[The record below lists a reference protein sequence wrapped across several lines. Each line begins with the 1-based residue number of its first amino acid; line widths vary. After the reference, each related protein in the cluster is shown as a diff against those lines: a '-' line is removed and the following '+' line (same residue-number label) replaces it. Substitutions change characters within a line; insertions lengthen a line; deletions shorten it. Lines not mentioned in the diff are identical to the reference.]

1 MTEQLAREFKEVD
14 ERAVSG
20 LDQRRKVAL
29 GTIALSFCAWLR
41 SRQGTSIY
49 LQHDAE
55 TRNNADRW
63 QNPHTLITSETAMLR
78 LFEER
83 LDPFPPD
90 EAPPPPVGL
99 MRFLWACTRGA
110 RGYILAF
117 ALLSASV
124 SIYEAWL
131 FSFLGQ
137 VVDLLSTWQSGGA
150 AGDEESRVLWGIGIV
165 LVVSIGLVALR
176 TMVQHQILA
185 INLPLRLRWD
195 FHRLMLRQSL
205 SFFSDEFSG
214 RVTTKVMQTALSVRE
229 VLFTLIEILPGIGVY
244 FIAIIALA
252 GGFALKLMLPFL
264 AWIVLFGLAMVYF
277 VPRLGKVGQEQADA
291 RSSMTGRIADAYTNI
306 TTVKLFSHSKR
317 EAHFARAAMED
328 FKLTGF
334 RQMRLVS
341 QFEIVNQAL
350 VVALILGAGGYA
362 LWLWHQGEV
371 GTGAVAAITAMALRI
386 NGMSHWI
393 MWQMTSLFENIGT
406 VQDGMATL
414 TSGPKVQDVP
424 DAKVLEPA
432 GGEVVFDNV
441 SFNYNGERQV
451 LDGLTLHIRPG
462 EKIGLV
468 GRSGAG
474 KSTLINLLLRFY
486 DVDRGEIRIDG
497 QNIAEVT
504 QDSLRS
510 VIGMVTQD
518 TSLLHRSIRDNIAY
532 GRPDATDEDIHRAAV
547 NAQADGFISQLSDKQ
562 GHSGYDTLV
571 GERGIKLS
579 GGQRQRIAIARVMLK
594 NAPILLLD
602 EATSALDSEVE
613 VAIQESLDE
622 MMQGKTV
629 IAIAHRLSTIA
640 AMDRLIVMD
649 EGRIVEQGT
658 HAQLLEKNGTY
669 ARLWQHQSGGFL
681 GEDRGLVEVMEE

>member
-1 MTEQLAREFKEVD
+1 MLHAFEQ
-14 ERAVSG
+14 
-20 LDQRRKVAL
+20 
-29 GTIALSFCAWLR
+29 
-41 SRQGTSIY
+41 
-49 LQHDAE
+49 
-55 TRNNADRW
+55 
-63 QNPHTLITSETAMLR
+63 
-78 LFEER
+78 R

-90 EAPPPPVGL
+90 EVPPPPDGL
-99 MRFLWACTRGA
+99 ARFLWACTRGA

-117 ALLSASV
+117 ALLSAGV

-137 VVDLLSTWQSGGA
+137 VVDLLSTWQSGGDA
-150 AGDEESRVLWGIGIV
+150 AGQESRVLWGIGIM
-165 LVVSIGLVALR
+165 LVTSIGLVALR
-176 TMVQHQILA
+176 TMVQHQVLA

-229 VLFTLIEILPGIGVY
+229 VLFTLIEIIPGIGVY

-252 GGFALKLMLPFL
+252 GGFDLKLMLPFI
-264 AWIVLFGLAMVYF
+264 AWVVLFGVAMRYF
-277 VPRLGKVGQEQADA
+277 VPRLEKVGQEQANA
-291 RSSMTGRIADAYTNI
+291 RSSMTGRISDAYTNI

-328 FKLTGF
+328 FKQTGF

-350 VVALILGAGGYA
+350 VVALIMGSGGYA

-414 TSGPKVQDVP
+414 TRGPKVQDSP
-424 DAKVLEPA
+424 DAGVLVTT
-432 GGEVVFDNV
+432 GGAVTFDNV
-441 SFNYNGERQV
+441 RFNYNGERQV
-451 LDGLTLHIRPG
+451 LDGLSLSIRPG

-486 DVDRGEIRIDG
+486 DVDSGEIRIDG
-497 QNIAEVT
+497 QNIARVT

-510 VIGMVTQD
+510 AIGMVTQD

-532 GRPDATDEDIHRAAV
+532 GRPDATDEQIRSAAAS
-547 NAQADGFISQLSDKQ
+547 AQADGFIRQLSDKQ

-622 MMQGKTV
+622 MMKGKTV

-649 EGRIVEQGT
+649 EGRIIEQGT
-658 HAQLLEKNGTY
+658 HAELLGKNGAY
-669 ARLWQHQSGGFL
+669 ARLWHHQSGGFL
-681 GEDRGLVEVMEE
+681 GEDQGVVEAVE

>member
-1 MTEQLAREFKEVD
+1 
-14 ERAVSG
+14 
-20 LDQRRKVAL
+20 
-29 GTIALSFCAWLR
+29 
-41 SRQGTSIY
+41 
-49 LQHDAE
+49 
-55 TRNNADRW
+55 
-63 QNPHTLITSETAMLR
+63 MLR

-362 LWLWHQGEV
+362 LWLWHQSEV

-414 TSGPKVQDVP
+414 TNGPKVQDVP

-649 EGRIVEQGT
+649 EGRIIEQGT

>member
-1 MTEQLAREFKEVD
+1 
-14 ERAVSG
+14 
-20 LDQRRKVAL
+20 
-29 GTIALSFCAWLR
+29 
-41 SRQGTSIY
+41 
-49 LQHDAE
+49 
-55 TRNNADRW
+55 
-63 QNPHTLITSETAMLR
+63 MLR
-78 LFEER
+78 VFERR

-90 EAPPPPVGL
+90 ELPPPPVGL
-99 MRFLWACTRGA
+99 LRFLWACTRGA
-110 RGYILAF
+110 RGYVLAL
-117 ALLSASV
+117 AILSAAV

-137 VVDLLSTWQSGGA
+137 IVDLLSAWKTGSVTGTQV
-150 AGDEESRVLWGIGIV
+150 ESMLWGIGLV
-165 LVVSIGLVALR
+165 LVASIGLVALR
-176 TMVQHQILA
+176 TMVQHQVLA

-214 RVTTKVMQTALSVRE
+214 RVTTKVMQTALAVRE
-229 VLFTLIEILPGIGVY
+229 VLFTMIEIVPGIGVY
-244 FIAIIALA
+244 FIAIVALA
-252 GGFALKLMLPFL
+252 GAFALKLMLPFI
-264 AWIVLFGLAMVYF
+264 AWVALFGLAMAYF
-277 VPRLGKVGQEQADA
+277 VPRLGKVGQEQAHA
-291 RSSMTGRIADAYTNI
+291 RSSMTGRVSDAYTNI

-328 FKLTGF
+328 FKQTGF

-341 QFEIVNQAL
+341 QFEIVNQVL
-350 VVALILGAGGYA
+350 LVALILSSGGYA
-362 LWLWHQGEV
+362 LWLWQQGEV
-371 GTGAVAAITAMALRI
+371 GTGAVAAVSAMALRI

-414 TSGPKVQDVP
+414 TRGPKVQDAP
-424 DAKVLEPA
+424 NA
-432 GGEVVFDNV
+432 GTLVTKGGAVTFDDV

-451 LDGLTLHIRPG
+451 LDGLSLNIRAG
-462 EKIGLV
+462 EKVGLV

-486 DVDRGEIRIDG
+486 DVDNGVIRIDG
-497 QNIAEVT
+497 QDIAKVT

-510 VIGMVTQD
+510 AIGMVTQD

-532 GRPDATDEDIHRAAV
+532 GRPEATEAQIRSAAMK
-547 NAQADGFISQLSDKQ
+547 AQADGFISQLSDRQ

-579 GGQRQRIAIARVMLK
+579 GGQRQRVAIARVMLK

-622 MMQGKTV
+622 MMQDKTV

-649 EGRIVEQGT
+649 EGRIIEQGT
-658 HAQLLEKNGTY
+658 HAELLAKNGTY

-681 GEDRGLVEVMEE
+681 GEDQGLAEAVE

>member
-1 MTEQLAREFKEVD
+1 MFRVF
-14 ERAVSG
+14 ER
-20 LDQRRKVAL
+20 
-29 GTIALSFCAWLR
+29 W
-41 SRQGTSIY
+41 
-49 LQHDAE
+49 
-55 TRNNADRW
+55 
-63 QNPHTLITSETAMLR
+63 
-78 LFEER
+78 

-90 EAPPPPVGL
+90 EVPPPPVGL
-99 MRFLWACTRGA
+99 ARFLWACTRGA
-110 RGYILAF
+110 RGYILAL
-117 ALLSASV
+117 ALLSAGV

-137 VVDLLSTWQSGGA
+137 VVDLLSAWQNGGDSGGQ
-150 AGDEESRVLWGIGIV
+150 ESRVLWGIGLV
-165 LVVSIGLVALR
+165 LLTSVLLVALR
-176 TMVQHQILA
+176 TMVQHQVLA

-214 RVTTKVMQTALSVRE
+214 RVTTKVMQTALAVRE
-229 VLFTLIEILPGIGVY
+229 VLFTVIEIAPGIGVY

-264 AWIVLFGLAMVYF
+264 AWIALFGVAMWYF
-277 VPRLGKVGQEQADA
+277 VPRLGQVGQEQANA
-291 RSSMTGRIADAYTNI
+291 RSSMTGRVSDAYTNI

-328 FKLTGF
+328 FKQTGF

-350 VVALILGAGGYA
+350 VVALIMGAGGYA

-414 TSGPKVQDVP
+414 TRGPKVQDAA
-424 DAKVLEPA
+424 DANELKTT
-432 GGEVVFDNV
+432 GGAVTFDKV

-451 LDGLTLHIRPG
+451 LNDLSLSIQPG

-486 DVDRGEIRIDG
+486 DVNSGQIRIDG
-497 QNIAEVT
+497 QDIAHVT
-504 QDSLRS
+504 QDSLRGA
-510 VIGMVTQD
+510 IGMVTQD

-532 GRPDATDEDIHRAAV
+532 GRPDATDAQIRSAAA
-547 NAQADGFISQLSDKQ
+547 NAQADGFIAQLTDKQ
-562 GHSGYDTLV
+562 GNSGYDTLV

-579 GGQRQRIAIARVMLK
+579 GGQRQRVAIARVMLK

-622 MMQGKTV
+622 MMHGKTV

-649 EGRIVEQGT
+649 DGRIIEQGT
-658 HAQLLEKNGTY
+658 HAQLLEKNGVY

-681 GEDRGLVEVMEE
+681 GEDQGVAEAVE

>member
-1 MTEQLAREFKEVD
+1 
-14 ERAVSG
+14 
-20 LDQRRKVAL
+20 
-29 GTIALSFCAWLR
+29 
-41 SRQGTSIY
+41 
-49 LQHDAE
+49 
-55 TRNNADRW
+55 
-63 QNPHTLITSETAMLR
+63 MLR
-78 LFEER
+78 VFER
-83 LDPFPPD
+83 WLDPFPPD
-90 EAPPPPVGL
+90 EVPPPPVGL
-99 MRFLWACTRGA
+99 LRFLWACTRGA
-110 RGYILAF
+110 RGYILAL
-117 ALLSASV
+117 ALFSAGV

-137 VVDLLSTWQSGGA
+137 VVDLLPAWQAGTAASG
-150 AGDEESRVLWGIGIV
+150 EESRVLWGIGLV
-165 LVVSIGLVALR
+165 LLASIGLVALR
-176 TMVQHQILA
+176 TLMQHQVLA

-214 RVTTKVMQTALSVRE
+214 RVTTKVMQTALAVRE
-229 VLFTLIEILPGIGVY
+229 VLFTFIEIIPGIGVY

-252 GGFALKLMLPFL
+252 GGFALQLMLPFM
-264 AWIVLFGLAMVYF
+264 AWLVLFGLAMLYF
-277 VPRLGKVGQEQADA
+277 VPRLGKVGQEQAHA
-291 RSSMTGRIADAYTNI
+291 RSSMTGRISDAYTNI

-362 LWLWHQGEV
+362 LWLWHQGQV
-371 GTGAVAAITAMALRI
+371 GAGAVAAITAMALRI

-414 TSGPKVQDVP
+414 TRGPKVQDAP
-424 DAKVLEPA
+424 NAGVLQTR
-432 GGEVVFDNV
+432 GGAVTFDKV
-441 SFNYNGERQV
+441 SFNYGGERQV
-451 LDGLTLHIRPG
+451 LDDLTLHIRPG
-462 EKIGLV
+462 EKVGLV

-486 DVDRGEIRIDG
+486 DVNSGTIRIDG
-497 QNIAEVT
+497 QDIAEVT

-510 VIGMVTQD
+510 AIGMVTQD

-532 GRPDATDEDIHRAAV
+532 GRPEATDAQIRSAAA

-562 GHSGYDTLV
+562 GNNGYDTLV

-579 GGQRQRIAIARVMLK
+579 GGQRQRVAIARVMLK

-649 EGRIVEQGT
+649 EGRIVEQGP
-658 HAQLLEKNGTY
+658 HAELLGKNGTY

-681 GEDRGLVEVMEE
+681 GEDQGVVESVE

>member
-1 MTEQLAREFKEVD
+1 
-14 ERAVSG
+14 
-20 LDQRRKVAL
+20 
-29 GTIALSFCAWLR
+29 
-41 SRQGTSIY
+41 
-49 LQHDAE
+49 
-55 TRNNADRW
+55 
-63 QNPHTLITSETAMLR
+63 MLR

-414 TSGPKVQDVP
+414 TSGPKVQDAP

-497 QNIAEVT
+497 QNIAKVT

-649 EGRIVEQGT
+649 EGRIIEQGT

>member
-1 MTEQLAREFKEVD
+1 
-14 ERAVSG
+14 
-20 LDQRRKVAL
+20 
-29 GTIALSFCAWLR
+29 
-41 SRQGTSIY
+41 
-49 LQHDAE
+49 
-55 TRNNADRW
+55 
-63 QNPHTLITSETAMLR
+63 MLR
-78 LFEER
+78 VLERR

-90 EAPPPPVGL
+90 ELPPPPEGL
-99 MRFLWACTRGA
+99 ARFMWACTRGA
-110 RGYILAF
+110 RGYVLAL
-117 ALLSASV
+117 AVLSAGV
-124 SIYEAWL
+124 SLYEAWL

-137 VVDLLSTWQSGGA
+137 VVDLLSTWQAGGEG
-150 AGDEESRVLWGIGIV
+150 AGQERHVLWGIGLV
-165 LVVSIGLVALR
+165 LLASVGLVALR
-176 TMVQHQILA
+176 TMVQHQVLA

-214 RVTTKVMQTALSVRE
+214 RVTTKVMQTALAVRD
-229 VLFTLIEILPGIGVY
+229 VLFTVIEIIPGIGVY

-252 GGFALKLMLPFL
+252 GAFDLKLMLPFI
-264 AWIVLFGLAMVYF
+264 AWIVLFGLAMLYF
-277 VPRLGKVGQEQADA
+277 VPRLGKVGQEQAHA
-291 RSSMTGRIADAYTNI
+291 RSSMTGRISDAYTNI

-317 EAHFARAAMED
+317 EAQFARAAMED
-328 FKLTGF
+328 FKHTGF

-350 VVALILGAGGYA
+350 VVALILAAGGYA
-362 LWLWHQGEV
+362 LWLWHQGQV

-406 VQDGMATL
+406 VQDGMGTL
-414 TSGPKVQDVP
+414 TRGPKVQDAP
-424 DAKVLEPA
+424 DAGTLITS
-432 GGEVVFDNV
+432 GGAVTFDDV

-451 LDGLTLHIRPG
+451 LNGLNLHIRAG
-462 EKIGLV
+462 EKVGLV

-486 DVDRGEIRIDG
+486 DVDHGVIRIDG

-510 VIGMVTQD
+510 AVGMVTQD

-532 GRPDATDEDIHRAAV
+532 GRPDATDAQIRRAAA
-547 NAQADGFISQLSDKQ
+547 NAQADGFINQLSDRD

-649 EGRIVEQGT
+649 EGQIIEQGT
-658 HAQLLEKNGTY
+658 HADLLAKNGTY

-681 GEDRGLVEVMEE
+681 GEDQGVVEEVE

>member
-1 MTEQLAREFKEVD
+1 MFRVF
-14 ERAVSG
+14 ER
-20 LDQRRKVAL
+20 
-29 GTIALSFCAWLR
+29 W
-41 SRQGTSIY
+41 
-49 LQHDAE
+49 
-55 TRNNADRW
+55 
-63 QNPHTLITSETAMLR
+63 
-78 LFEER
+78 

-90 EAPPPPVGL
+90 EVPPPPAGL
-99 MRFLWACTRGA
+99 LRFLWACTRGA
-110 RGYILAF
+110 RGYILAL
-117 ALLSASV
+117 ALFSAGV

-137 VVDLLSTWQSGGA
+137 VVDLLSNWQVGGGVSA
-150 AGDEESRVLWGIGIV
+150 EERRVLWGVG
-165 LVVSIGLVALR
+165 LLLVASIALVGLR
-176 TMVQHQILA
+176 TLMQHQVLA

-214 RVTTKVMQTALSVRE
+214 RVTTKVMQTALAVRE
-229 VLFTLIEILPGIGVY
+229 VLFTVIEILPGIGVY

-252 GGFALKLMLPFL
+252 GGFAAKLMLPFI
-264 AWIVLFGLAMVYF
+264 AWLGLFGLAMLYF
-277 VPRLGKVGQEQADA
+277 VPRLGKVGQEQAHA
-291 RSSMTGRIADAYTNI
+291 RSSMTGRVSDAYTNI

-328 FKLTGF
+328 FKQTGF

-350 VVALILGAGGYA
+350 VVGLIFGAGGYA
-362 LWLWHQGEV
+362 LWLWHQSQV

-414 TSGPKVQDVP
+414 TRGPKVQDAP
-424 DAKVLEPA
+424 NAGVLQTR
-432 GGEVVFDNV
+432 GGAVTFDNV

-451 LDGLTLHIRPG
+451 LDGLSLTIAPG
-462 EKIGLV
+462 EKVGLV

-486 DVDRGEIRIDG
+486 DVDHGQILIDG
-497 QNIAEVT
+497 QNIAQVT

-510 VIGMVTQD
+510 AIGMVTQD

-532 GRPDATDEDIHRAAV
+532 GRPDASEEQVRRAAI
-547 NAQADGFISQLSDKQ
+547 NAQADGFIRQLSDRD

-649 EGRIVEQGT
+649 EGRIIEQGT
-658 HAQLLEKNGTY
+658 HSELLARNGTY

-681 GEDRGLVEVMEE
+681 GEEQGMAEVLE

>member
-1 MTEQLAREFKEVD
+1 
-14 ERAVSG
+14 
-20 LDQRRKVAL
+20 
-29 GTIALSFCAWLR
+29 
-41 SRQGTSIY
+41 
-49 LQHDAE
+49 
-55 TRNNADRW
+55 
-63 QNPHTLITSETAMLR
+63 MLR
-78 LFEER
+78 AFERR

-90 EAPPPPVGL
+90 EVPPPPTGL
-99 MRFLWACTRGA
+99 ARFLWACTRGA
-110 RGYILAF
+110 RGYIIAF
-117 ALLSASV
+117 AVLSAAV

-137 VVDLLSTWQSGGA
+137 VVDLLTTWQQGGEA
-150 AGDEESRVLWGIGIV
+150 AAQESRVLWGMG
-165 LVVSIGLVALR
+165 LVMVGSIALVALR

-214 RVTTKVMQTALSVRE
+214 RVTTKVMQTALAVRD

-252 GGFALKLMLPFL
+252 GGFAPKLMLPFV
-264 AWIVLFGLAMVYF
+264 AWLILFGLAMWYF
-277 VPRLGKVGQEQADA
+277 VPRLGKVGQEQAHA
-291 RSSMTGRIADAYTNI
+291 RSSMTGRISDAYTNI
-306 TTVKLFSHSKR
+306 ATVKLFSHSNR

-328 FKLTGF
+328 FKNTGF

-350 VVALILGAGGYA
+350 VVGLLMAAGGYA
-362 LWLWHQGEV
+362 LWLWHLGEI

-406 VQDGMATL
+406 LQDGMGTL
-414 TSGPKVQDVP
+414 TQGAKVQD
-424 DAKVLEPA
+424 AANA
-432 GGEVVFDNV
+432 GELSTTGGAVTFDNV

-451 LDGLTLHIRPG
+451 LDGLSLNIRAG

-486 DVDRGEIRIDG
+486 DVDSGEIRIDG
-497 QNIAEVT
+497 QNIAHVT

-510 VIGMVTQD
+510 AIGMVTQD

-532 GRPDATDEDIHRAAV
+532 GRPDATDEQVRSAAAS
-547 NAQADGFISQLSDKQ
+547 AQADEFISQLSDRQ

-579 GGQRQRIAIARVMLK
+579 GGQRQRVAIARVMLK

-613 VAIQESLDE
+613 VAIQESLDH

-649 EGRIVEQGT
+649 QGRILEQGT
-658 HAQLLEKNGTY
+658 HAELLAKNGIY

-681 GEDRGLVEVMEE
+681 GEDQLVPDGVNQG

>member
-1 MTEQLAREFKEVD
+1 
-14 ERAVSG
+14 
-20 LDQRRKVAL
+20 
-29 GTIALSFCAWLR
+29 
-41 SRQGTSIY
+41 
-49 LQHDAE
+49 
-55 TRNNADRW
+55 
-63 QNPHTLITSETAMLR
+63 MLR

-414 TSGPKVQDVP
+414 TSGPKVQDAP

-649 EGRIVEQGT
+649 EGRIIEQGT

-681 GEDRGLVEVMEE
+681 GEDRCLVEVMEE